1 MTSKDGLHGA
11 NYNAVD
17 PDAASIIEA
26 ALVHVPFDGWGQTA
40 LNAGA
45 ADAGFTADDVARLF
59 PAGALD
65 AVVIHSA
72 MGDEAMVAAFKRCPT
87 DPTASI

>member
-1 MTSKDGLHGA
+1 MTSKDDLHGA
-11 NYNAVD
+11 KYNAVD

-26 ALVHVPFDGWGQTA
+26 ALVHVPFDGWGQAA

-59 PAGALD
+59 PAGALTQLSCTRPWRMRQWWWPSR
-65 AVVIHSA
+65 ACQTV
-72 MGDEAMVAAFKRCPT
+72 PT
-87 DPTASI
+87 VFT